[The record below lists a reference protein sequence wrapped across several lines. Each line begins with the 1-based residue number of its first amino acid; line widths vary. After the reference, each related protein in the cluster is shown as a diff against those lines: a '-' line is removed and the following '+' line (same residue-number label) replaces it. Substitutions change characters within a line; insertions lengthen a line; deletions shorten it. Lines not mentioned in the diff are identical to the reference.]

1 MSMRHVGPPLQE
13 VGDPVLLA
21 MPIHDGRVFRP
32 MADALAEDGG
42 DDAVR
47 RPLHQLPGKAAAD
60 AVAHVEEL
68 VDAEVIHQPE
78 LVVGEGPPGVVD
90 RHGAGGL
97 AAIGV
102 ALVHRDAA
110 EVVRECFHG
119 VDHRGR
125 PVADAGVQ
133 APTGGDQQW
142 EAGASLLVADADVAL
157 VIERHGSLSLPSVV
171 CCGRARLDEPREP
184 LESSRHYSA
193 TAARWRAMKIRGRW
207 LGPKDRCS
215 VPEAANHGAFSC

>member
-1 MSMRHVGPPLQE
+1 
-13 VGDPVLLA
+13 
-21 MPIHDGRVFRP
+21 

-47 RPLHQLPGKAAAD
+47 RPLHQLPGKAAPD

-68 VDAEVIHQPE
+68 VDPEVIHQPE
-78 LVVGEGPPGVVD
+78 LVVGERLPGVVD

-110 EVVRECFHG
+110 EVLRKRLHR
-119 VDHRGR
+119 VDHRGW

-133 APTGGDQQW
+133 APTGGDQQR
-142 EAGASLLVADADVAL
+142 EAGARLLIADADVAL
-157 VIERHGSLSLPSVV
+157 VIERHGSLSLSCVV
-171 CCGRARLDEPREP
+171 CCIRARIDE
-184 LESSRHYSA
+184 
-193 TAARWRAMKIRGRW
+193 TRA
-207 LGPKDRCS
+207 
-215 VPEAANHGAFSC
+215 

>member
-1 MSMRHVGPPLQE
+1 
-13 VGDPVLLA
+13 
-21 MPIHDGRVFRP
+21 

-68 VDAEVIHQPE
+68 VDPEVIHQAE
-78 LVVGEGPPGVVD
+78 LIVGERLPGVVD

-102 ALVHRDAA
+102 ALVHGDAA
-110 EVVRECFHG
+110 EIVGERLHR

-133 APTGGDQQW
+133 AATGGDQQR
-142 EAGASLLVADADVAL
+142 EAGAGLLVADADIAL
-157 VIERHGSLSLPSVV
+157 VIERHGSLSLSSGVL
-171 CCGRARLDEPREP
+171 CGRSRLDEPREH
-184 LESSRHYSA
+184 LESSSRHGC
-193 TAARWRAMKIRGRW
+193 AAPLLIGDSCTRSGAAGQGWRPPGCDHRVVDGRPRVHNPLLIRFAQ
-207 LGPKDRCS
+207 K
-215 VPEAANHGAFSC
+215 